1 MGSIPGTDYFLGSF
15 KSFQGIYFLQQLLP
29 AAFMRV
35 CNAFTWFVYLI
46 TLFRFFVK
54 YAICHFEMIM
64 ILKST
69 SSHSHDLIKGSVEI
83 LKNLQDFGGRLPVI
97 LKMDFPYSWF

>member
-1 MGSIPGTDYFLGSF
+1 MGSIPGTDYFLGGF

-35 CNAFTWFVYLI
+35 CNAFTWFVCLNNFI
-46 TLFRFFVK
+46 SIFVK

-64 ILKST
+64 IRKSA
-69 SSHSHDLIKGSVEI
+69 SSHSQDLIKGSLEI